1 VPARVTNQDRSN
13 SGVFLMGRCEVQVLD
28 SCTDDDYATNKTY
41 TDGQGNCMRK
51 ARIPVFQ
58 NGVCVRN
65 NQEIEGASAHGTKAR
80 YGTHATDRLSCGI
93 MAIRSRTATSDL
105 VSCLRSP
112 TWSSDPVGQCHPPS
126 LTL

>member
-1 VPARVTNQDRSN
+1 VPARVTNRDRSN

-65 NQEIEGASAHGTKAR
+65 NLEIKGAGAHGTKAR
-80 YGTHATDRLSCGI
+80 YSIHGDGPIVLRDHGNPIPYGNIGFRKLPEEPY
-93 MAIRSRTATSDL
+93 L
-105 VSCLRSP
+105 VE
-112 TWSSDPVGQCHPPS
+112 
-126 LTL
+126 